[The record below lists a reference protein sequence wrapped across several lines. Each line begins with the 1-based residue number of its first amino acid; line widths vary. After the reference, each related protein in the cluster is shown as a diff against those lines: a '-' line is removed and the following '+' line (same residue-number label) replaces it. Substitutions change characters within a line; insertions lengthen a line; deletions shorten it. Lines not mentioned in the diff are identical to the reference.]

1 MLVKQLMDK
10 NPAFCNQF
18 DNIKDAAI
26 AMKRHRIA
34 FIPVT
39 ENEPPHAYTGA
50 VTHRELVHAI
60 ADGISPD
67 TQLSELVTHRNTF
80 VRADDLIEKAAQVMQ
95 RKGLSDLAV
104 LDDERAL
111 IGVISMAK
119 IARRQGA
126 ATGKRSSSPPAR
138 SAASK

>member
-10 NPAFCNQF
+10 DPAFCNQF
-18 DNIKDAAI
+18 DNMKDAAL

-67 TQLSELVTHRNTF
+67 TQLSELIAHRITF
-80 VRADDLIEKAAQVMQ
+80 VRSDDPVEKATQIMQ

-104 LDDERAL
+104 LDEERAL
-111 IGVISMAK
+111 VGVISMAT
-119 IARRQGA
+119 IAKRQGV
-126 ATGKRSSSPPAR
+126 ATVTRSSSPPAR
-138 SAASK
+138 SAPPR

>member
-10 NPAFCNQF
+10 DPAFCNQF
-18 DNIKDAAI
+18 DNMKDAAV
-26 AMKRHRIA
+26 AMKRHRIG

-39 ENEPPHAYTGA
+39 ENEPPHAYSGA

-60 ADGISPD
+60 ADGISPG
-67 TQLSELVTHRNTF
+67 TQLSELVKHRNTF
-80 VRADDLIEKAAQVMQ
+80 VRPDDSIEKASEVMQ

-104 LDDERAL
+104 LDEERAL
-111 IGVISMAK
+111 VGVVSMTK

-126 ATGKRSSSPPAR
+126 AAASPSAR
-138 SAASK
+138 GAASK

>member
-10 NPAFCNQF
+10 DPAFCNQF
-18 DNIKDAAI
+18 DNMKDAAV
-26 AMKRHRIA
+26 AMKRHRIG

-60 ADGISPD
+60 ADGINPD

-80 VRADDLIEKAAQVMQ
+80 VRPDDPIEKAVQVMQ

-111 IGVISMAK
+111 IGVISMVK
-119 IARRQGA
+119 IARRQA
-126 ATGKRSSSPPAR
+126 ASTATPAAR
-138 SAASK
+138 KAASKGT